1 MSYIYRF
8 IHIIILH
15 CVDAE
20 SRRPDASDASAS
32 FYLICLSSDPLS
44 LCSPSAAGEGRD
56 GEGRSGALTFW
67 SAGAKLYLS
76 IPSIHLSIYLSIPSF
91 YLCIHLSIY
100 VSIPSF
106 GLCIHLSMY
115 LSIPSY
121 HLCIHLS

>member
-44 LCSPSAAGEGRD
+44 LCSPSAAGEGR
-56 GEGRSGALTFW
+56 GGPVLLPSGQPVQ
-67 SAGAKLYLS
+67 
-76 IPSIHLSIYLSIPSF
+76 I
-91 YLCIHLSIY
+91 CIFLFHLSIY
-100 VSIPSF
+100 VSIFSSIFLFRPSIYVSTF
-106 GLCIHLSMY
+106 PSMF
-115 LSIPSY
+115 LLHP
-121 HLCIHLS
+121 